1 MIPSYAGLSKKMEM
15 LFPDVVER
23 ERVWKFINHYS
34 HNTTVIIS
42 LTVPDTSECKVV
54 IACCLGAVQRWNK
67 EHYDAL
73 VEAIT

>member
-1 MIPSYAGLSKKMEM
+1 MIPSHAGLQKKMEK
-15 LFPDVVER
+15 LFPNAVER

-34 HNTTVIIS
+34 HNTSVTRS
-42 LTVPDTSECKVV
+42 LTVPDTSECKAVL
-54 IACCLGAVQRWNK
+54 ACCLEAVKQWKK